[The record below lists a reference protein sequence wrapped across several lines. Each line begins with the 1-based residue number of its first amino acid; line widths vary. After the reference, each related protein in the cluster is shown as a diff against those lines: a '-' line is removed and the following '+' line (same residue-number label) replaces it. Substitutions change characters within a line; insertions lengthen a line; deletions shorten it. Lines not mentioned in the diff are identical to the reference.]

1 MKEGIVET
9 LIGVIARP
17 TSTIGSIC
25 QQRPI
30 GWAIVVYLVVCLVSA
45 FAAIGLVFH
54 LAGLPDFGAP
64 PLTAAVDIPGT
75 LVGTPIIGLLT
86 LVVFTAIYHLVASV
100 LGGKGSY
107 WGLFSGLAFAALPNI
122 FFAPLTAI
130 SLPLGIIGGTIL
142 YGLGAIGLTLWI
154 VVLGVIAIRE
164 NYVVSTGRAV
174 LIYLLPL
181 ILLVILGILI
191 AILVMGMI
199 GGLL

>member
-86 LVVFTAIYHLVASV
+86 LVVFTAIYHLVALV

-107 WGLFSGLAFAALPNI
+107 WGLFSGFAFAALPGI
-122 FFAPLTAI
+122 FSAPLAAI
-130 SLPLGIIGGTIL
+130 SLPLGTAGTGL
-142 YGLGAIGLTLWI
+142 YGMGTLALTLWV
-154 VVLGVIAIRE
+154 VVLYVIALRE
-164 NYVVSTGRAV
+164 NYLVSTGRAI
-174 LIYLLPL
+174 LLFLLPVIIL
-181 ILLVILGILI
+181 PLLLGLLVALVVTALI
-191 AILVMGMI
+191 G
-199 GGLL
+199 